1 MYIQEDLG
9 TYYSLASGVRNS
21 ISLME
26 MGQTRSRRDQQRRHK
41 NEKLSMKK
49 HKVAARRKVKF
60 QLQKHTLPKCVMRIG
75 LDTQSSIL
83 THTHTFTLYN
93 YPGHHSGEGTMSAAT
108 FLIQMRPGT
117 TDASLLP
124 PCHSPPTL
132 PSASQPYNTKRWPQC
147 RGNS

>member
-1 MYIQEDLG
+1 
-9 TYYSLASGVRNS
+9 
-21 ISLME
+21 ME

-41 NEKLSMKK
+41 NEKLSIKK

-124 PCHSPPTL
+124 PVTL
-132 PSASQPYNTKRWPQC
+132 PPHYHLLLSRIIQNAGHNAGVIRKWKNPSAVENAEDV
-147 RGNS
+147 